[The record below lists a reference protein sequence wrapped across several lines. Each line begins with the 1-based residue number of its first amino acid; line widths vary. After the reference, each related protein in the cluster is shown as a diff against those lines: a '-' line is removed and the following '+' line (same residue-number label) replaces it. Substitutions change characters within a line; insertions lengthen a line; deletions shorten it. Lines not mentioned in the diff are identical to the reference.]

1 MFCWATR
8 SCELAIQLFKAILKL
23 LQLSCAVLPPRDAQD
38 QGSAPLCRFLHEI
51 LFRTDYSASASNKTC
66 SPAPNRQESLVISVA
81 RVDTLRC
88 IPANSAVQFW
98 KPPCAA
104 SRPPAALSAA
114 SRCSHFAFLSSPQF
128 CSCRPRL
135 GLPRRFAGRKR
146 YDSAARQRWS
156 WCSAPHHM
164 VWVSVGGRFDPG
176 FLLWLRS

>member
-114 SRCSHFAFLSSPQF
+114 SRCSHFACLSSPQF

-135 GLPRRFAGRKR
+135 GRPRRFAGRKR
-146 YDSAARQRWS
+146 YDSAEGS
-156 WCSAPHHM
+156 VGVGDVLGCSAA
-164 VWVSVGGRFDPG
+164 S
-176 FLLWLRS
+176 